1 MGWEGIITAAAHLM
15 ALAERLMDI
24 VKGMGVTQKEID
36 AVVEANR
43 EERRKALES
52 ARDAEW
58 PT

>member
-1 MGWEGIITAAAHLM
+1 MGWEGIITAAVHLM
-15 ALAERLMDI
+15 ALADKLFDI
-24 VKGMGVTQKEID
+24 VRNMGVTQKEID